1 MERVKTAHRQLRCIL
16 WVAEAAIIA
25 IALVTAYQIGME
37 SKDAKIWAC
46 APILIIAVMET
57 TRVPL
62 AGWTAHLKPLAM
74 VSGFIIMGAIS
85 VLTFEGMSMGVER
98 FIHQRVM
105 DLIAARDV
113 LDAAKRKAHDAD
125 ALVAKQ
131 TTEVEKRRELV
142 ADLDGQTVTLQP
154 VPAPASCKGLY
165 KGKPVTYKCPNP
177 AADDATKGNTKAI
190 AEHTQRVAEA
200 HASLAEAEDELKKL
214 QSADGMNADADVVAA
229 QKALVAAAANST
241 MYRTAATWYGVPTKD
256 LTDTQFDR
264 FKRIAV
270 AALAGAVSVAT
281 MLIASIS
288 HATPRNPVNRGK
300 VWRAVRAYYARKRK
314 NVVRIIEKPTITTVE
329 KIVEVVKQV
338 PVDRPIVVERKVD
351 VPGPERIIVKHI
363 HVPIDAAS
371 GRLVNADGSLGE
383 TLGLRTVPGGRS

>member
-1 MERVKTAHRQLRCIL
+1 
-16 WVAEAAIIA
+16 
-25 IALVTAYQIGME
+25 
-37 SKDAKIWAC
+37 
-46 APILIIAVMET
+46 
-57 TRVPL
+57 
-62 AGWTAHLKPLAM
+62 
-74 VSGFIIMGAIS
+74 
-85 VLTFEGMSMGVER
+85 
-98 FIHQRVM
+98 
-105 DLIAARDV
+105 
-113 LDAAKRKAHDAD
+113 
-125 ALVAKQ
+125 
-131 TTEVEKRRELV
+131 
-142 ADLDGQTVTLQP
+142 
-154 VPAPASCKGLY
+154 
-165 KGKPVTYKCPNP
+165 
-177 AADDATKGNTKAI
+177 
-190 AEHTQRVAEA
+190 
-200 HASLAEAEDELKKL
+200 
-214 QSADGMNADADVVAA
+214 MNADADVVAA

-281 MLIASIS
+281 MLIAFIS

-314 NVVRIIEKPTITTVE
+314 NVVRIIEKPTIKTVE

-351 VPGPERIIVKHI
+351 VPGPERIVVKHI

-383 TLGLRTVPGGRS
+383 TLGLRTVQGGRS